1 MSIPR
6 IGGSYLPPLL
16 PAAPETPRPSGTVT
30 QTDQPTPQ
38 QLLPQLPRLRRHV
51 LGQAARSRATGRKKR
66 GADNPHGAD
75 LSAESE
81 DLLMMLEQHLTHD
94 DKDVTKSGERGGRD
108 QGSSSQGRDPGGG
121 GGGDFARQHA
131 ATGDEARNGIRWT
144 MHVVPRPVRDETR
157 LLVQWRAAAAGKGPL
172 ARAEHALLAV
182 PAAARRGGTS
192 GTDPAASPTYPILA
206 IVREFLAIPE
216 GDRTRPATLANV
228 RDRLLAAAA
237 ARAGGSPA
245 NVGRPLSDAEES
257 VNLLLPIVLLNLGRH
272 RTREGRAIG
281 ISSLAALIRRGRGW

>member
-1 MSIPR
+1 MSISR
-6 IGGSYLPPLL
+6 VGGGYLPPIV
-16 PAAPETPRPSGTVT
+16 PAAPETPRPSDAAP

-38 QLLPQLPRLRRHV
+38 GLPAPLPHLRRHG
-51 LGQAARSRATGRKKR
+51 LGQAARRRVAGRKKR
-66 GADNPHGAD
+66 DADNPHGND

-81 DLLMMLEQHLTHD
+81 DLLMMLEQHLMRD
-94 DKDVTKSGERGGRD
+94 DRSVTKTGERGARD

-121 GGGDFARQHA
+121 GFARQHA
-131 ATGDEARNGIRWT
+131 ATGDQARNGIRWT
-144 MHVVPRPVRDETR
+144 LHMVPRPLRDEAR
-157 LLVQWRAAAAGKGPL
+157 LLAQWRAAATGKGAL
-172 ARAEHALLAV
+172 AHAGRALLAV
-182 PAAARRGGTS
+182 PAVARRS
-192 GTDPAASPTYPILA
+192 GTPGADPAASPTYPILA

-216 GDRTRPATLANV
+216 GERTRPATLADV

-237 ARAGGSPA
+237 PAGGGPA
-245 NVGRPLSDAEES
+245 QAGRPLSAAEES